1 MTLVTVAVAWDA
13 RLLPAWALMTEANAC
28 PSCSRLTRCATGV
41 FGLKKASQFVVIVC
55 SASVAEEPDEVD
67 VAAAGDDGAEA
78 GVELVVLLPLLHAA
92 RPPPMA
98 ATRRIQ
104 ETNLRV
110 FTQTFSS
117 FPLSLAMLFLTPMS
131 AMRWD
136 QRPLPTARMPLGGFC
151 RPGGS

>member
-1 MTLVTVAVAWDA
+1 
-13 RLLPAWALMTEANAC
+13 MTEANAC

-41 FGLKKASQFVVIVC
+41 FGLKKASQFVVIVF
-55 SASVAEEPDEVD
+55 SASVEEEPDDVD
-67 VAAAGDDGAEA
+67 VPAGDDGAEA
-78 GVELVVLLPLLHAA
+78 GAELVVLLPLLHAA

-117 FPLSLAMLFLTPMS
+117 FPLSLAM
-131 AMRWD
+131 
-136 QRPLPTARMPLGGFC
+136 
-151 RPGGS
+151 